1 MDRKEIF
8 MQIDKEILDEN
19 ARILKALAHPTRL
32 CIVKG
37 LLDQGSNNVSYIQ
50 SCLDIPQSTLSQH
63 LSRLK
68 SVGIIDSE
76 RNGTEVYYKVIDLQ
90 TIKIVRAIFEK

>member
-1 MDRKEIF
+1 
-8 MQIDKEILDEN
+8 MQIEKEILEES
-19 ARILKALAHPTRL
+19 ARVLKALSNPTRL

-63 LSRLK
+63 LSKLK
-68 SVGIIDSE
+68 AVGIIDSD
-76 RNGTEVYYKVIDLQ
+76 RSGTEVYYKVIDERA
-90 TIKIVRAIFEK
+90 TKIIEIMFNK

>member
-1 MDRKEIF
+1 
-8 MQIDKEILDEN
+8 MQIEKEILEES
-19 ARILKALAHPTRL
+19 ARVLKALSNPTRL

-63 LSRLK
+63 LSKLK
-68 SVGIIDSE
+68 AVGIIDSH
-76 RNGTEVYYKVIDLQ
+76 RSGTEVYYKVIDERA
-90 TIKIVRAIFEK
+90 TKIIEIMFNK